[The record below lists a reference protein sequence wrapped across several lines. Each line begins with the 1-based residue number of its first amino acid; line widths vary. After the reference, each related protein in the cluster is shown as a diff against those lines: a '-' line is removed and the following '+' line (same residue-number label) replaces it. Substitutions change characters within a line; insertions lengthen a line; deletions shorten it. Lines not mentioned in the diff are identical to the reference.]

1 MADTATLQTRLTEA
15 EDALHRVL
23 TGQSVTVVG
32 YDGHRTEYSAASAG
46 DLRRYIATLRRQLG
60 QGTAAPG
67 SRRVVF

>member
-60 QGTAAPG
+60 QGETSG

>member
-32 YDGHRTEYSAASAG
+32 YDGHRTEYSPASAG

-60 QGTAAPG
+60 QGATPG
-67 SRRVVF
+67 SRRGVF